1 MMDITR
7 LSSLYDIRVLDDSDV
22 DEILRLYRQ
31 NPLFYKYT
39 DARPTREQVLHDM
52 TITPPGITQKD
63 KYFFGYFENRTLIA
77 VMDLVDGYPM
87 PEIAFIGL
95 FMMNTDYQ
103 GRQIGTAIISETVDY
118 LRAIGKNSIRLAI
131 DKGNPQSSYF
141 WKKNHFEVIS
151 EADVNG
157 WPKLVAERKL
167 RE

>member
-1 MMDITR
+1 
-7 LSSLYDIRVLDDSDV
+7 
-22 DEILRLYRQ
+22 
-31 NPLFYKYT
+31 
-39 DARPTREQVLHDM
+39 
-52 TITPPGITQKD
+52 
-63 KYFFGYFENRTLIA
+63 
-77 VMDLVDGYPM
+77 MDLVDGYPM

-167 RE
+167 RV

>member
-7 LSSLYDIRVLDDSDV
+7 LSSHYDIRVLDDSDV

-63 KYFFGYFENRTLIA
+63 KYFFGFFENRTLIA

-95 FMMNTDYQ
+95 FMMNSDYQ
-103 GRQIGTAIISETVDY
+103 GRHY
-118 LRAIGKNSIRLAI
+118 
-131 DKGNPQSSYF
+131 
-141 WKKNHFEVIS
+141 WKKLDPS
-151 EADVNG
+151 CD
-157 WPKLVAERKL
+157 R
-167 RE
+167 